1 MSANGTIVQPIV
13 RPRLRRLAAVAA
25 LVGATLAGGPVLGAP
40 TSATGTVTVFAATSL
55 TASFQ
60 ALAAAFEQA
69 HPGTHVQLDFAG
81 SPTLV
86 QQIGDGAPAD
96 VFASA
101 DEANMQKVVEQHAV
115 RDTPAIFTRN
125 ALEIAVAPGNPKHLA
140 GLADLAK
147 PGLVVALCG
156 PTVPC
161 GRYAAEAMT
170 KAGAT
175 MPAASQEPDVRA
187 VLTKVSFGEADVGI
201 VYVTDVKAAAGK
213 VQGVPIP
220 ESGNVVA
227 RYPIAVLTHAPNP
240 TGGAAFVAFA
250 LSAEGQRV
258 LATFGFL
265 PK

>member
-1 MSANGTIVQPIV
+1 MGTIVQLIM
-13 RPRLRRLAAVAA
+13 RRQTRRLAAVAT
-25 LVGATLAGGPVLGAP
+25 LVSATLAGGPALGAP
-40 TSATGTVTVFAATSL
+40 TPAGGTVTVFAAASL

-60 ALAAAFEQA
+60 ALAAAFEPA
-69 HPGTHVQLDFAG
+69 HAGTHVQLNFAG

-101 DEANMQKVVEQHAV
+101 DETNMQKVVEQHAV
-115 RDTPAIFTRN
+115 TGTPSIFTRN
-125 ALEIAVAPGNPKHLA
+125 TLEIAVAPGNPKHLA
-140 GLADLAK
+140 ALVDLAK
-147 PGLVVALCG
+147 PGLIVALCG

-161 GRYAAEAMT
+161 GRYTAEAMT

-175 MPAASQEPDVRA
+175 MPAASQEPDVKA
-187 VLTKVSFGEADVGI
+187 VLTKVSLGEADAGI

-220 ESGNVVA
+220 EPGNVVA
-227 RYPIAVLTHAPNP
+227 RYPIAVLAHAPNP
-240 TGGAAFVAFA
+240 IGGAAFVAFV
-250 LSAEGQRV
+250 LSADGQRV

>member
-1 MSANGTIVQPIV
+1 MIV
-13 RPRLRRLAAVAA
+13 LLAA
-25 LVGATLAGGPVLGAP
+25 LVGDRPVSAAP
-40 TSATGTVTVFAATSL
+40 TPGDVAGRTVTVFAAASL

-69 HPGTHVQLDFAG
+69 HPGAHVQLNFAG

-86 QQIGDGAPAD
+86 QQIQDGAPAD

-101 DEANMQKVVEQHAV
+101 DEATMQKVVDQNAV
-115 RDTPAIFTRN
+115 AGSPTVFTQN
-125 ALEIAVAPGNPKHLA
+125 TLEIAVAPGNPKHVV

-161 GRYAAEAMT
+161 GRYAAEAIA

-175 MPAASQEPDVRA
+175 MPAASQEPDVKA
-187 VLTKVSFGEADVGI
+187 VLTKVSLGEADAGV
-201 VYVTDVKAAAGK
+201 VYVTDVKVAAGK

-220 ESGNVVA
+220 QAGNVVA
-227 RYPIAVLTHAPNP
+227 RYPIAPLAHAPNAS
-240 TGGAAFVAFA
+240 GAAAFVAFVF
-250 LSAEGQRV
+250 SADGQRV

-265 PK
+265 TK

>member
-1 MSANGTIVQPIV
+1 MPTIVPAT
-13 RPRLRRLAAVAA
+13 RGPRRLLLVVLLAA
-25 LVGATLAGGPVLGAP
+25 LVSGRAVPAAP
-40 TSATGTVTVFAATSL
+40 TPGAHGGGGDTITVFAAASL

-60 ALAAAFEQA
+60 ALATAFEQA
-69 HPGTHVQLDFAG
+69 HPGTHVQLNFAG

-86 QQIGDGAPAD
+86 QQIQDGAPAD

-101 DEANMQKVVEQHAV
+101 DEANMQKVVEQKAV
-115 RDTPAIFTRN
+115 VGSPAVFTRN
-125 ALEIAVAPGNPKHLA
+125 TLEIAVVPGNPKHVA

-147 PGLVVALCG
+147 PGLIVALCG

-161 GRYAAEAMT
+161 GRYAAEAIA

-175 MPAASQEPDVRA
+175 MPDASQEPDVKA
-187 VLTKVSFGEADVGI
+187 VLTKVSLGEADAGV

-220 ESGNVVA
+220 EPGNVVA
-227 RYPIAVLTHAPNP
+227 RYPIAALVHAPNA
-240 TGGAAFVAFA
+240 GGAAAFVAFV
-250 LSAEGQRV
+250 LSADGQRI

-265 PK
+265 PR

>member
-1 MSANGTIVQPIV
+1 MGTIVQPMM
-13 RPRLRRLAAVAA
+13 RRRMRRLAAVAA
-25 LVGATLAGGPVLGAP
+25 LVSATLTGPVLGAP
-40 TSATGTVTVFAATSL
+40 TPASGTVTVFAAASL

-69 HPGTHVQLDFAG
+69 HAGTHVQLNVAG

-115 RDTPAIFTRN
+115 TGTPAIFTRN

-147 PGLVVALCG
+147 PGLVIALCG

-175 MPAASQEPDVRA
+175 MPAASQEPDVKA
-187 VLTKVSFGEADVGI
+187 VLTKVSLGEADVGI

-220 ESGNVVA
+220 EPGNVVA
-227 RYPIAVLTHAPNP
+227 RYPIAVLAHAPNP
-240 TGGAAFVAFA
+240 AGGVAFVAFV